1 MMKYQEEAN
10 NGHCYENLK
19 SEVDNPSVFVD

>member
-10 NGHCYENLK
+10 NGNYYDNLK
-19 SEVDNPSVFVD
+19 SEVDNPSVLVD